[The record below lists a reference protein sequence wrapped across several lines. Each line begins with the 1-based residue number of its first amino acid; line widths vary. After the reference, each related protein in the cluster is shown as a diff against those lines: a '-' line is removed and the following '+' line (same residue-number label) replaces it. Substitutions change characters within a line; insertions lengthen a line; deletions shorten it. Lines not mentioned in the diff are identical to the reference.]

1 VYYLLQQPLLQYRLK
16 GGMPGL
22 TNDSPAS
29 EEITI
34 DEAMALTGKS
44 RDTLMRW
51 KARGKVTA
59 RTVETEYT
67 QRQRRILFRRSE
79 IEALAGPKEG

>member
-1 VYYLLQQPLLQYRLK
+1 
-16 GGMPGL
+16 M
-22 TNDSPAS
+22 TNDSPAG

-34 DEAMALTGKS
+34 DEAMKLTGRS

-51 KARGKVTA
+51 KARGKVKA

-67 QRQRRILFRRSE
+67 QRQKRVLFLRSE